1 MLDVDARHR
10 DLWFLLGL
18 APLALGCSVGA
29 SDDGPQFTSSY
40 PGTPPGGEEGSAEG
54 DTGGGSG
61 SGGGSSGAN
70 TIGDPDD
77 GVSVSASV
85 SVGDDGSTS
94 GASASA
100 SVSVSAS
107 ASASA
112 TYGMTSYDY
121 TSGGP
126 PPGGS
131 GCQAYGYLLA
141 GCYYGGDPA
150 MAASFTQNCEMALAY
165 YQLYYGPAC
174 ASAFEEAVACLSQL
188 SCQQLPMYGNGLCDA
203 EAQALAMT
211 CI

>member
-10 DLWFLLGL
+10 DLLFLLGIG
-18 APLALGCSVGA
+18 PLALGCSVGVP
-29 SDDGPQFTSSY
+29 DDGPQFTSSY
-40 PGTPPGGEEGSAEG
+40 PGTPPADEGGSAEDDAG
-54 DTGGGSG
+54 TGTG

-100 SVSVSAS
+100 SASVSVSAS
-107 ASASA
+107 VSMSD
-112 TYGMTSYDY
+112 GMTSYDY

-126 PPGGS
+126 PPGGT

-141 GCYYGGDPA
+141 SCYYGGDPA
-150 MAASFTQNCEMALAY
+150 MAANFTSNCEALLSY
-165 YQLYYGPAC
+165 YQMYYGPAC
-174 ASAFEEAVACLSQL
+174 AMAFEDAVACLSQL
-188 SCQQLPMYGNGLCDA
+188 SCQQIPMYGNGVCDA
-203 EAQALAMT
+203 EAQAMGMA
-211 CI
+211 CV